1 MPSSL
6 VSIDFSRVLIIIYVV
21 FFRTKVKEYHMYAII
36 ENGGKQYKIEEG
48 KKVRLEKFA
57 GSEGDEV
64 KIENVLAVNTGE
76 ATLIGSPYVSGA
88 YVNGK
93 VVAQARDKKITIFKY
108 KRRKDYKVKRGH
120 RQAFTELLVEKII
133 VEA

>member
-1 MPSSL
+1 
-6 VSIDFSRVLIIIYVV
+6 
-21 FFRTKVKEYHMYAII
+21 MYAII

-57 GSEGDEV
+57 GTEGDEV

-76 ATLIGSPYVSGA
+76 TTLIGSPYVSGA
-88 YVNGK
+88 YINGK
-93 VVAQARDKKITIFKY
+93 VVTQGRDKKVTVFKY

-120 RQAFTELLVEKII
+120 RQPFTELLVEKII

>member
-1 MPSSL
+1 
-6 VSIDFSRVLIIIYVV
+6 
-21 FFRTKVKEYHMYAII
+21 MYAII

-57 GSEGDEV
+57 GTEGDEV

-76 ATLIGSPYVSGA
+76 TTLIGSPYVSGA
-88 YVNGK
+88 YINGK
-93 VVAQARDKKITIFKY
+93 VVAQGRDKKVTVFKY

-120 RQAFTELLVEKII
+120 RQPFTELLVEKIM